1 MCICSFYFFYCVLFV
16 CFMQKELRE
25 EDRRYRAYLEQL
37 QEEEAQR
44 EQELE
49 RLCDAEVEKMWE
61 KKVKQWKLE
70 KEARRKLLQD
80 VMASRR
86 VQLQDKCTRFYLFIY
101 LCINLFIF
109 LFLVSVAHKRCIV

>member
-1 MCICSFYFFYCVLFV
+1 
-16 CFMQKELRE
+16 MQKELRE

-37 QEEEAQR
+37 QEEEALR

-86 VQLQDKCTRFYLFIY
+86 VQLQDKCARSFFSLLFIY
-101 LCINLFIF
+101 FFVCLLTYSIF
-109 LFLVSVAHKRCIV
+109 CFYICGSQ

>member
-1 MCICSFYFFYCVLFV
+1 
-16 CFMQKELRE
+16 MQKELRE
-25 EDRRYRAYLEQL
+25 EDRRYRAYLQQL

-86 VQLQDKCTRFYLFIY
+86 VQLQDKCARSFVFRFYIFI
-101 LCINLFIF
+101 
-109 LFLVSVAHKRCIV
+109 LFLYKLNYFFFLCLWLTINVLYMINAM

>member
-1 MCICSFYFFYCVLFV
+1 ML
-16 CFMQKELRE
+16 QKELRE
-25 EDRRYRAYLEQL
+25 DDRRYRAYLEQL
-37 QEEEAQR
+37 QQEEALR
-44 EQELE
+44 ERELE

-86 VQLQDKCTRFYLFIY
+86 IQLQDKRMFNVFNRGLNKRFHVYGQI
-101 LCINLFIF
+101 
-109 LFLVSVAHKRCIV
+109 